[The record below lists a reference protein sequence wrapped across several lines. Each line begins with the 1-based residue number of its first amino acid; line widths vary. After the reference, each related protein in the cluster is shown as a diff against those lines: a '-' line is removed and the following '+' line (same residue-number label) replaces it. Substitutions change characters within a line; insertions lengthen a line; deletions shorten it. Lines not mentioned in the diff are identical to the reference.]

1 MTTTTKFEPE
11 SVVDSSTLSSSLSTT
26 MSTRN
31 PYWNEWELAAMAM
44 GRTNDGGQFLINNTN
59 NNNIQQQQQQQQ
71 NNSAYYGQMVAVM
84 SAASNVNNNV
94 NIGGNNNIQNNW
106 YPVQNYNNYYGLG
119 NNNIQ
124 RNSLINNN
132 CGYPGI
138 YFPQDYYN
146 NTLTGN
152 YYASAKV
159 FAAAAAQQYG
169 NIQQQQQ
176 NNCSNNNIL
185 SLNKYSSN
193 NLMDLQTINTG
204 SELDTSSPSL
214 ITLNNSSNLKASSL
228 NNSQKLNNK
237 TKNKILD
244 KSSLGRSKKKK
255 ITTITNN
262 NQEINQTRVLVWEL
276 EDVCSIIPNN
286 NSYKIPLEQM
296 LTVELMK
303 LLKYGFNLDN
313 FDDFDQANIMD
324 AQMDEALQ
332 NAANCNTNSTI
343 NIPSTSSF
351 SEELSNNIIE
361 NNNSLITS
369 NSNKNI
375 SSATDGLRK
384 LAEKCR
390 NIRNI
395 FEQNRDI
402 NTFIELLQHCQID
415 SNKLLNYMNKI
426 EEFPD
431 SNTKLFR
438 ECLSV
443 ISKRS
448 PLLPYKYVNVIL
460 SFNQIECGVAG
471 VLGRLM
477 LCRMSEFIEA
487 ENVFCITRNGK
498 EAVFERLINQFQK
511 KLILLITT
519 SEESRKIANKNGIL
533 CWFLY
538 SNDDLF
544 KLRKALD
551 ILTDNINIE

>member
-1 MTTTTKFEPE
+1 
-11 SVVDSSTLSSSLSTT
+11 
-26 MSTRN
+26 
-31 PYWNEWELAAMAM
+31 
-44 GRTNDGGQFLINNTN
+44 
-59 NNNIQQQQQQQQ
+59 
-71 NNSAYYGQMVAVM
+71 
-84 SAASNVNNNV
+84 
-94 NIGGNNNIQNNW
+94 
-106 YPVQNYNNYYGLG
+106 
-119 NNNIQ
+119 
-124 RNSLINNN
+124 
-132 CGYPGI
+132 
-138 YFPQDYYN
+138 
-146 NTLTGN
+146 
-152 YYASAKV
+152 
-159 FAAAAAQQYG
+159 
-169 NIQQQQQ
+169 
-176 NNCSNNNIL
+176 
-185 SLNKYSSN
+185 
-193 NLMDLQTINTG
+193 
-204 SELDTSSPSL
+204 
-214 ITLNNSSNLKASSL
+214 
-228 NNSQKLNNK
+228 
-237 TKNKILD
+237 
-244 KSSLGRSKKKK
+244 
-255 ITTITNN
+255 
-262 NQEINQTRVLVWEL
+262 
-276 EDVCSIIPNN
+276 
-286 NSYKIPLEQM
+286 M

-519 SEESRKIANKNGIL
+519 SEESRKIANKL
-533 CWFLY
+533 TSTQDFLDVCCCHIIIF
-538 SNDDLF
+538 SPRPAEGLVLGSAQRMGQIRSTDWKTLEQDQRRGLSIGWNLKIRF
-544 KLRKALD
+544 K
-551 ILTDNINIE
+551 